1 MKHTINVKELRAS
14 LPDIIRKVRLG
25 DQYVV
30 LYRSRPAF
38 RIMAV
43 DAEEELAIPLSD
55 DPIYRAT
62 AIGRSSDGLT
72 SLDHDLILYGK
83 NGR

>member
-14 LPDIIRKVRLG
+14 LPDIIKKVRLG

-43 DAEEELAIPLSD
+43 DAEEELTIPLSD
-55 DPIYRAT
+55 DPIYRAP

-72 SLDHDLILYGK
+72 SQDHDLVLYGK

>member
-1 MKHTINVKELRAS
+1 MKHIMNIKELRAS
-14 LPDIIRKVRLG
+14 LPEIIKKVRLG

-38 RIMAV
+38 RITAV
-43 DAEEELAIPLSD
+43 DAEEDITLPLSD
-55 DPIYRAT
+55 DPIYRAP

-72 SLDHDLILYGK
+72 SRHHDLILYGK

>member
-30 LYRSRPAF
+30 LHRSRPALWLWTLKMNQPF
-38 RIMAV
+38 RYLM
-43 DAEEELAIPLSD
+43 IPSTGQLPS
-55 DPIYRAT
+55 A
-62 AIGRSSDGLT
+62 
-72 SLDHDLILYGK
+72 DLPMV
-83 NGR
+83 

>member
-14 LPDIIRKVRLG
+14 LPDIIKKVRLG
-25 DQYVV
+25 DQYIV
-30 LYRSRPAF
+30 LYRSHPAF

-43 DAEEELAIPLSD
+43 DAEEDITIPLSD

-72 SLDHDLILYGK
+72 SVDHDSTLYGK
-83 NGR
+83 NGQ

>member
-1 MKHTINVKELRAS
+1 MKHTINIKELRAS
-14 LPDIIRKVRLG
+14 LPDIIKKVRLG

-43 DAEEELAIPLSD
+43 DAEEELKIPLSD
-55 DPIYRAT
+55 DPIYRAP
-62 AIGRSSDGLT
+62 ALGRSSDGLT
-72 SLDHDLILYGK
+72 SQDHDLVLYGK